1 MGIYNQLK
9 IITLEYQEGMGKN
22 KPDATIKTTCPIT
35 GDIDEMAPEKKT
47 NKKQMKKK

>member
-35 GDIDEMAPEKKT
+35 GDIDEMAPEKK
-47 NKKQMKKK
+47 NKQKANEK